1 MSFQY
6 DDYLKDHISAVQK
19 AADWIVLHC
28 QDMIP
33 KVDEYKLRCHIS
45 MHDNSKLSPEE
56 YDAYDAYFYGGNK
69 SHKVVADFNYAW
81 LHHIH
86 CNPHHWQYWILVHD
100 DEPEEIL
107 EMPLEYVIEM
117 IADWWSFSFRSGNL
131 REIFGWYDKHK
142 EIKLHPKTRKVVE
155 DILARIKVELDKEEA
170 IQGRL

>member
-6 DDYLKDHISAVQK
+6 DDYLKGHISAVQK
-19 AADWIVLHC
+19 ATDWIVLHC

-33 KVDEYKLRCHIS
+33 KVDEHELRCHIS
-45 MHDNSKLSPEE
+45 THDASKLSPEE
-56 YDAYDAYFYGGNK
+56 YDAYDEYFYGGNK

-86 CNPHHWQYWILVHD
+86 CNSHHWQYWILVHD

-117 IADWWSFSFRSGNL
+117 IADWWSFSFHSGNL
-131 REIFGWYDKHK
+131 REIFGWYNKHK
-142 EIKLHPKTRKVVE
+142 EMKLHPKTRKLVE

-170 IQGRL
+170 NKKE

>member
-1 MSFQY
+1 MSFKY
-6 DDYLKDHISAVQK
+6 DDYLKGHISAVQK
-19 AADWIVLHC
+19 ATDWIVLHC

-33 KVDEYKLRCHIS
+33 KVDEHELRCHIS
-45 MHDNSKLSPEE
+45 THDASKLSPEE

-69 SHKVVADFNYAW
+69 SHNVVADFNYAW
-81 LHHIH
+81 RHHIY

-107 EMPLEYVIEM
+107 EMPLEYAIEM

-142 EIKLHPKTRKVVE
+142 EMKLHLKTRKLVE

-170 IQGRL
+170 NKKE

>member
-6 DDYLKDHISAVQK
+6 DDYLKGHISAVQK

-33 KVDEYKLRCHIS
+33 KIDEYNLRCHIS
-45 MHDNSKLSPEE
+45 MHDDSKLSPVE
-56 YDAYDAYFYGGNK
+56 YDAYDAYFYGDNSDNK
-69 SHKVVADFNYAW
+69 FKYAW
-81 LHHIH
+81 LRHIH
-86 CNPHHWQYWILVHD
+86 CNPHHWQYWILVND
-100 DEPEEIL
+100 DGSEEIL

-131 REIFGWYDKHK
+131 REIFDWYDKHK
-142 EIKLHPKTRKVVE
+142 EMKLHPKTRKVIE
-155 DILARIKVELDKEEA
+155 DILARIKAELDKEEA